1 MTGCSAGHVNVNGKC
16 YHITHK
22 RVSVEILNTLLF
34 YLALFVKTLVSIAR
48 FLNLKHHILAGKYWT
63 VFSQF
68 MGGMCQ
74 KNQLK
79 TGYVLAFNIRL
90 YAKNVNEIGT
100 FFLHFKALK
109 QYINVR
115 WHVLKSV

>member
-1 MTGCSAGHVNVNGKC
+1 
-16 YHITHK
+16 
-22 RVSVEILNTLLF
+22 
-34 YLALFVKTLVSIAR
+34 
-48 FLNLKHHILAGKYWT
+48 
-63 VFSQF
+63 
-68 MGGMCQ
+68 MGGIVQ

-109 QYINVR
+109 QYINVGMTCFE
-115 WHVLKSV
+115 VGLDKVNSEFILSKTICKKLPGFAGYYNE